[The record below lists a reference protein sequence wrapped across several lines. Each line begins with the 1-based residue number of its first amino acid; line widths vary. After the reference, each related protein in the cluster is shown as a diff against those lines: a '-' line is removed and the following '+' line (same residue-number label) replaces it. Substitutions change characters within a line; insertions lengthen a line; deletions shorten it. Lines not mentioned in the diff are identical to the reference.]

1 MFTIMQIGFIFESQA
16 GVEVFDKLS
25 LSQSEN
31 TICYTTA
38 DGTSNTTSP
47 FSLVNDVNELIAA
60 SEVLAV
66 FSDKPNSLEK
76 AKDAIRKGVHV
87 FYADLSKLSLNNL
100 LAFRNL
106 QQEIDVSVGF
116 GHSGIDLVKH
126 LAISRPIDG
135 PVFIDSKRS
144 VQNSF
149 TVQQF
154 NSLLTFDMATLFRHS
169 QSSVRKVRVAVFP
182 IDENRLSLLNVRVEL
197 NDSSILCYT
206 LTNDIEPESFNIN
219 LYLNGPQQV
228 YRYSNDEP
236 FTNVALNSTSDD
248 LHQFVESLR
257 FRTPIF
263 SIERAIDLHRLLHE
277 VFDKLSMTVN
287 NC

>member
-1 MFTIMQIGFIFESQA
+1 MQIGFFFETQA
-16 GVEVFDKLS
+16 DVEFVNELS
-25 LSQSEN
+25 LSQSGN

-38 DGTSNTTSP
+38 DGTSNTTLP
-47 FSLVNDVNELIAA
+47 FSFVNDINELIAA

-66 FSDKPNSLEK
+66 FSDKPDSLEK

-87 FYADLSKLSLNNL
+87 FYGDLSKLSLNNL

-106 QQEIDVSVGF
+106 QQEINVSISF
-116 GHSGIDLVKH
+116 GHSGVDLIKH
-126 LAISRPIDG
+126 LSVNKPIEG

-144 VQNSF
+144 VRNSF
-149 TVQQF
+149 TVQQL
-154 NSLLTFDMATLFRHS
+154 NSLLTFDMATLFRLT
-169 QSSVRKVRVAVFP
+169 QSSVRKVRVAAFP

-219 LYLNGPQQV
+219 LYINGPLQV
-228 YRYSNDEP
+228 YRYSIDEP
-236 FTNVALNSTSDD
+236 FISVAQTSTADD
-248 LHQFVESLR
+248 LLQFVEGLNI
-257 FRTPIF
+257 RTPIF
-263 SIERAIDLHRLLHE
+263 SIERAIDLHRLLQE
-277 VFDKLSMTVN
+277 VFDKLSISVN